1 MKSGNS
7 LLHPPEFSD
16 GPETS
21 DPSITRMR
29 KRRRSSS
36 PEPSYVSLKS
46 DRSMKMTHHLSYKTV
61 TTDHLVYRDGQ
72 AGALKQDPPGP
83 QPSSARRRVWPPAR
97 TVEAPQQPGPS
108 VKPDQWPT
116 TRWKLALPARHQQR
130 YWPSHLRQ
138 R

>member
-21 DPSITRMR
+21 DPSITRT
-29 KRRRSSS
+29 RRSSS

-72 AGALKQDPPGP
+72 TGALKQDPPGP
-83 QPSSARRRVWPPAR
+83 PGSTSDGGTGGGFGSTTAVWQIA
-97 TVEAPQQPGPS
+97 
-108 VKPDQWPT
+108 T
-116 TRWKLALPARHQQR
+116 TWTIK
-130 YWPSHLRQ
+130 
-138 R
+138 